1 MNAIENY
8 KAIVNDM
15 GVIAP
20 DWARHLAASIPSGKT
35 GSAHKWFTDH
45 NGEGVLTYTLAPSG
59 KIAWCPGLRTVSAG
73 ASFATLDGSRIDYS
87 AVLLASSDM
96 LVLGSFNGSMIAYI
110 AS

>member
-1 MNAIENY
+1 MNAIDNF
-8 KAIVNDM
+8 KALVEGM
-15 GVIAP
+15 GDAAP
-20 DWARHLAASIPSGKT
+20 DWAQHLADSIPCGKT
-35 GSAHKWFTDH
+35 GTARNWFADH
-45 NGEGVLTYTLAPSG
+45 DGRMVNTYTFAPSG

>member
-1 MNAIENY
+1 MNAIDNF
-8 KAIVNDM
+8 KALVEGM
-15 GVIAP
+15 GDAP
-20 DWARHLAASIPSGKT
+20 DWAQHLAASIPSGKT
-35 GSAHKWFTDH
+35 CSARKWFADH
-45 NGEGVLTYTLAPSG
+45 NGKMVNTYTFALSG
-59 KIAWCPGLRTVSAG
+59 KIVWCPGLRTVSAG

>member
-8 KAIVNDM
+8 KAIVNGM
-15 GVIAP
+15 GDAAP
-20 DWARHLAASIPSGKT
+20 DWAQHLADSIPCGKT
-35 GSAHKWFTDH
+35 GTARNWFADH
-45 NGEGVLTYTLAPSG
+45 DGRMVNTYTFAPSG
-59 KIAWCPGLRTVSAG
+59 KIAWCSGLRTVSAG